1 MSGYAGLVRIGATE
15 ATTAEDARRV
25 QEMART
31 IAVRG
36 PDAAQIWHHAE
47 VHFCFS
53 FLRTGPAPQAVAQ
66 PCSLDGRVW
75 LLGDVR
81 LDGREDL
88 IRRFAQRGEKLASA
102 VTDEELVLHVVHAFG
117 ESGVAELDGDY
128 SIVLWDSAKK
138 RLLGFRD
145 LTGSKPFFYFAG
157 EGALCVSNTIDA
169 LQGSAGFG
177 GALDE
182 NFLADYL
189 LAGWCPDGERTIY
202 REIRRLAPGH
212 VLEYSN
218 GGIKLRRAAQLP
230 IEEVVRFKREEEYVQ
245 QYHEILHNAV
255 KDRLANESNVVF
267 MSGGLDS
274 TAVAAAANRLCL
286 RMGGAH
292 SVTAQSVD
300 YRPLFEDHEGEEAR
314 RVADYLQI
322 PFELLRGGECE
333 PFSGWDKS
341 GFPMPEP
348 RHEPFQALHVEHHRS
363 AARRARVALSGDGGD
378 DVLLGQA
385 GPYLKQLLKKGRWI
399 SAIGAVASHIWN
411 TRRLPVLGLGIRSGI
426 RNRFGDGAIPEGF
439 PEWCREDFVKQLSLT
454 ERFAELQ
461 KKPTS
466 EHPTHP
472 LAYAMLTGP
481 FWPNI
486 LEGEDAAWSGAALE
500 VRAPL
505 LDRRVVRYLLRL
517 PAMPWCMDKQIVRR
531 AMVGELPYETVTR
544 PKTPLA
550 ADPMELWIKEKHWN
564 PAPGTELCPLLREIV
579 DEKQLAACILSSE
592 GEAMLAA
599 LRPVSL
605 DRWLKSVEMPKRIQ
619 YSR

>member
-1 MSGYAGLVRIGATE
+1 MSGYAGIIRIGATE
-15 ATTAEDARRV
+15 AATTDDARRIGG
-25 QEMART
+25 MAAT
-31 IAVRG
+31 IGFRG
-36 PDAAQIWHHAE
+36 PDGSQTWHHVD

-53 FLRTGPAPQAVAQ
+53 FLKTGPAPQAAAQ
-66 PCSLDGRVW
+66 PCSLDGCVW

-157 EGALCVSNTIDA
+157 EGVLCVSNTMDA
-169 LQGSAGFG
+169 LRGSAGFD
-177 GALDE
+177 GAVDE

-189 LAGWCPDGERTIY
+189 LTGWCPDGERTIY
-202 REIRRLAPGH
+202 RQIRRLAPGH

-218 GGIKLRRAAQLP
+218 GGIKVRRTAQLP

-274 TAVAAAANRLCL
+274 TAVAAEANRICL
-286 RMGGAH
+286 RFGGAH
-292 SVTAQSVD
+292 SVMAQSID
-300 YRPLFEDHEGEEAR
+300 YWPLFEDQEGEEAR

-333 PFSGWDKS
+333 PFSGWDTT

-348 RHEPFQALHVEHHRS
+348 MHEPFQVLHVEHRR
-363 AARRARVALSGDGGD
+363 AAAKRARVALSGDGGD

-385 GPYLKQLLKKGRWI
+385 GPYLKQLLKKGRWV
-399 SAIGAVASHIWN
+399 SAVGAVASHIWN
-411 TRRLPVLGLGIRSGI
+411 TGRLPVLGLGIRSGI
-426 RNRFGDGAIPEGF
+426 RNRFGDGARPEPF
-439 PEWCREDFVKQLSLT
+439 PEWCREDFVKRLNLK

-461 KKPTS
+461 KKPAS

-472 LAYAMLTGP
+472 FAYAMLTGP

-486 LEGEDAAWSGAALE
+486 LEGEDAAWSGATLE

-505 LDRRVVRYLLRL
+505 LDRRMVRYLLRL
-517 PAMPWCMDKQIVRR
+517 PVMPWCMDKQLVRR
-531 AMVGELPYETVTR
+531 AMVGELPDETVKR

-550 ADPMELWIKEKHWN
+550 ADPLELWIKEKRWN
-564 PAPGTELCPLLREIV
+564 PAPGGELCALLKELV
-579 DEKQLAACILSSE
+579 DEKRLETSILRSE
-592 GEAMLAA
+592 GEAMFAA
-599 LRPVSL
+599 LRPLSL
-605 DRWLKSVEMPKRIQ
+605 DRWLKSVEMPRRIQ